1 MNNRYLFII
10 LFFFLT
16 TLSAK
21 ETKEW
26 QFQQFDIY
34 FENDLF
40 AQTDGQYSS
49 GEKFSLLYYVPQSD
63 FFVYDL
69 FLDENKPSDKY
80 ISFALVNQIFTPN
93 DISIKELI
101 PDQRPYAGWTFLE
114 AGFHKSS
121 KDTLQSIYIQ
131 VGMVGP
137 LSQAEDIQKFI
148 HKVTGSEPPQG
159 WDNQLKNEPG
169 INLRYVYNWRV
180 VHNFETIES
189 AIVPYAEG
197 DFGNISIGATGGITA
212 RIGWNIPKDFGMST
226 ISTGSETGISTYNQ
240 RQNRL
245 NKKWSFAFNFN
256 ISGSA
261 VARDIFLDGNTF
273 VDSHSVD
280 KRYFIASGGFGFT
293 SRYKNYSLDYY
304 YQKQT
309 KHYDSEKLKHG
320 YGSVILSFAF

>member
-1 MNNRYLFII
+1 MKYNHILII
-10 LFFFLT
+10 FFFFIT
-16 TLSAK
+16 FLSANEK
-21 ETKEW
+21 NEW

-34 FENDLF
+34 FENDIF

-101 PDQRPYAGWTFLE
+101 VDQRPYAGWTFLE
-114 AGFHKSS
+114 AGFHKSA

-137 LSQAEDIQKFI
+137 LSQAEHIQKFI
-148 HKVTGSEPPQG
+148 HKVTGSEQPEG

-180 VHNFETIES
+180 VHNFERIES
-189 AIVPYAEG
+189 AIVPYVEG

-240 RQNRL
+240 RQNRF

-256 ISGSA
+256 VSGSA
-261 VARDIFLDGNTF
+261 VLRDIFLDGNTF
-273 VDSHSVD
+273 VHSHSVD
-280 KRYFIASGGFGFT
+280 KKYLVGSAGFGFT
-293 SRYKNYSLDYY
+293 SRYKHYSLDYY

-309 KHYDSEKLKHG
+309 KHYNSESSPHG
-320 YGSVILSFAF
+320 YGSLILSIAF